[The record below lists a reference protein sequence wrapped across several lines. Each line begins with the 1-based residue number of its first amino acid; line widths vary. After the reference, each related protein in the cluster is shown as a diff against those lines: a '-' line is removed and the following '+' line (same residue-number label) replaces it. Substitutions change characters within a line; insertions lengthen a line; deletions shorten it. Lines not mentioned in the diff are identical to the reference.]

1 MRDDLMNIEDLY
13 DKYDEYL
20 NKSEEA
26 HMSWNRN
33 EFTEYVSGAS
43 DAAVAVLAFSLE
55 IEVDRLIGLET
66 KEYTVVCLGM
76 DAIAQKEF
84 HARELNWDMYKGE

>member
-1 MRDDLMNIEDLY
+1 
-13 DKYDEYL
+13 
-20 NKSEEA
+20 
-26 HMSWNRN
+26 MSWNRN

-55 IEVDRLIGLET
+55 KEVDRLIGLEN

-76 DAIAQKEF
+76 DAIVSKEF
-84 HARELNWDMYKGE
+84 HARELNWDMYKEE